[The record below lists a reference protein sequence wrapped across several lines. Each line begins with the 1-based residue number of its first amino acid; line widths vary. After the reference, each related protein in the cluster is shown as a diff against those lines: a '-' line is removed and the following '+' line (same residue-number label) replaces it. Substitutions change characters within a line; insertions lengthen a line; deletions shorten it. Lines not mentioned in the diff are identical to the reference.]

1 MMNFSTL
8 PDITGGQL
16 LQLAEDRPLVHLLTD
31 SRKPIIHE
39 GSCFFAITG
48 ERHDGHDYIR
58 TLYESGIH
66 QFIVEKNFPLKN
78 FPQANVLLVDS
89 AVEALQKIVAYH
101 RTQFSIPVIG
111 ITGSNG
117 KTIVKEWLYQLLA
130 HESTIVK
137 NPGSYNSQIGVPLSV
152 WHMQPHHQ
160 LGIFE
165 AGVSHINE
173 MKRLRDIIQPTYGI
187 FTTIGS
193 AHDEN
198 FANRKQKLEEKLN
211 LFSNV
216 STLLYCKDHQ
226 EIDAAVKETAIPT
239 VSWGKSTQADILVS
253 GQAGSL
259 HFNWPAKKTEFHIHI
274 PFGDAASIEN
284 ATHCIVMMLI
294 LEYTPAIIQQRISM
308 LRAVPMRLEL
318 KEGINQCQVIDDTY
332 NNDLAGLQ
340 MSIDFLRNQHQK
352 QTRRII
358 LSDIL
363 ESGLAGEEL
372 VKRIAALIGTSGVSK
387 FIGIG
392 KNLSKHSRFFQA
404 DSRFFTSTEAF
415 LESMKPDWFQQEMI
429 LVKGARVFQFEKI
442 VNALQKKVHGTV
454 MEINLG
460 ALVYNLNEFRAR
472 LKPGTKLMVMVKA
485 FAYGSG
491 SIDIANVLQFH
502 KVNYLGVAYA
512 DEGVDLRRNNITI
525 PIMVMNPSPDG
536 FQAMMQNN
544 LEPEVYSFK
553 ILRELIAFLNGQPM
567 TIHLKFDT
575 GMHRLGFEEEET
587 DELIA
592 ILKENP
598 GIHVA
603 SVFTHLAGADEKTH
617 DEFSAT
623 QVERFTRMTEKISNA
638 LNIRP
643 MLHVLNTSGI
653 MRFPDWQFDMVRL
666 GIGLYGANPTA
677 GLSKLRPVATL
688 KTVVSQVKRIKKGET
703 IGYGRRGMADQ
714 DITLATIAIGYADGF
729 NRAFSRGVGEVLING
744 QRARVVGNVCMD
756 MTMIDISGIDAQEGD
771 EVIIFGERL
780 PVEEVAAK
788 IDTIPYEILTN
799 TSERVKRVL
808 VAESI

>member
-1 MMNFSTL
+1 M
-8 PDITGGQL
+8 I
-16 LQLAEDRPLVHLLTD
+16 QLAADRPLVHLLTD
-31 SRKPIIHE
+31 SRKPVLHE

-58 TLYESGIH
+58 SLYESGIH
-66 QFIVEKNFPLKN
+66 QFVVEKNFPLKN
-78 FPQANVLLVDS
+78 FSQSNVLLVDS
-89 AVEALQKIVAYH
+89 AIEALQKIVAHH
-101 RTQFSIPVIG
+101 RAQFTIPVIG

-117 KTIVKEWLYQLLA
+117 KTMVKEWLYQLLA
-130 HESTIVK
+130 HEYTIVK

-165 AGVSHINE
+165 AGVSHISE
-173 MKRLRDIIQPTYGI
+173 MINLRNIIQPSYGI
-187 FTTIGS
+187 FTTVGS

-198 FANRKQKLEEKLN
+198 FKSRKQKIEEKLN

-216 STLLYCKDHQ
+216 STLLYCKDQQ
-226 EIDAAVKETAIPT
+226 EVDEAIKQTSIPT
-239 VSWGKSTQADILVS
+239 VSWGRSAQADILINDH
-253 GQAGSL
+253 AGGL
-259 HFNWPAKKTEFHIHI
+259 HINWPAKELEFGVQLPFRDSASTE
-274 PFGDAASIEN
+274 N
-284 ATHCIVMMLI
+284 VTHCIVMMLM
-294 LEYTPAIIQQRISM
+294 LGYSPAIIQQRVNM
-308 LRAVPMRLEL
+308 LQAVPMRLEL

-352 QTRRII
+352 STRTII

-363 ESGLAGEEL
+363 ESGLEDEEL
-372 VKRIAALIGTSGVSK
+372 VKRIAALISTSGVTK

-392 KNLSKHSRFFQA
+392 KNLSKYSRFF
-404 DSRFFTSTEAF
+404 SGESKFFLSTEAF
-415 LESMKPDWFQQEMI
+415 LDSMKPDWFQQEMI
-429 LVKGARVFQFEKI
+429 LVKGARIFQFEKI
-442 VNALQKKVHGTV
+442 VQALQKKVHGTV

-460 ALVYNLNEFRAR
+460 ALVHNLNEFRAQ

-485 FAYGSG
+485 FAYGNG

-512 DEGVDLRRNNITI
+512 DEGVELRRNNITI

-553 ILRELIAFLNGQPM
+553 ILNELLAFLNSRAM
-567 TIHLKFDT
+567 TIHLKLDT
-575 GMHRLGFEEEET
+575 GMHRLGFEEQ
-587 DELIA
+587 DMDALIE
-592 ILKENP
+592 ILKKNP
-598 GIHVA
+598 HIQVA
-603 SVFTHLAGADEKTH
+603 SIFTHLAGADEETH
-617 DEFSAT
+617 DAFSTA
-623 QVERFTRMTEKISNA
+623 QVDRFTRITKKISEA

-643 MLHVLNTSGI
+643 MLHALNTSGI

-677 GLSKLRPVATL
+677 MRTKLRPVATL
-688 KTVVSQVKRIKKGET
+688 KTVVSQLKKIKKGET
-703 IGYGRRGMADQ
+703 IGYGRKGVATH

-729 NRAFSRGVGEVLING
+729 SRAFSRGVGEVLVKG
-744 QRARVVGNVCMD
+744 QRAKVVGNVCMD
-756 MTMIDISGIDAQEGD
+756 MTMIDVTGIDVQEGD
-771 EVIIFGERL
+771 EVIIFGDQL
-780 PVEEVAAK
+780 PVEEVAAR
-788 IDTIPYEILTN
+788 INTIPYEVLTN